1 MERRVFI
8 AILLS
13 FAVLYGYQALF
24 VPPQKPAIDVVEK
37 DEKRAAP
44 APTPETQPVVQESPR
59 TPEPAAQIAEPSE
72 REIVVETSTTQV
84 VLSNRGGRILHWR
97 LKDYRDSAGA
107 LVDLVPSG
115 VPPDQPKPFDL
126 VVDDSD
132 LTRRLNSGLYRVS
145 GDVGGRVDASRQSAS
160 LSFEY
165 QDAAGLRVQKDFRF
179 DPQNYVV
186 VFSTRVM
193 SGDRALNPTIAWG
206 PGLSD
211 AGAKAGGGSFFTGN
225 YVQPPQAIYHK
236 DGDVERVA
244 AASLPEQPAYDGPF
258 RFAGIDDHYFLAAA
272 VDPGNA
278 RIEFKPVT
286 LPGPDD
292 TQRQLL
298 AASFRFPQPPQG
310 VRFFVGPKQFDVLR
324 SVDPELVRAIWFGVF
339 GFLAVPL
346 LTALKW
352 VYGFIGNYGWAI
364 IFLTILI
371 NLVIFPLRHKSLVSM
386 RKMQVLQPQLKAIQD
401 RYAGLKMTDPG
412 RQKMQTEIMGLYK
425 EKGVNPASGCVPM
438 LLTLPVLFAFY
449 SLLSQAIEL
458 RGASFGGW
466 ITDLS
471 EHDPLYITPVLMGL
485 TMFWQQKVTPS
496 TADPAQQR
504 IMMMMP
510 LMFGFMFLWAPSGL
524 VLYWFVGN
532 LFAIGQQYFTNWW
545 IGPPAVAAV
554 RPPAE
559 RRLKSAGAGRTADAE
574 NKN

>member
-37 DEKRAAP
+37 KERAP
-44 APTPETQPVVQESPR
+44 APTPELAQPVV
-59 TPEPAAQIAEPSE
+59 PEPPRAPEPTAQTTDSSE
-72 REIVVETSTTQV
+72 REIFVETGTTQV
-84 VLSNRGGRILHWR
+84 VLSNRGGRVLHWR

-115 VPPDQPKPFDL
+115 VPPDQHKPFDL
-126 VVDDSD
+126 VVDDPD
-132 LTRRLNSGLYRVS
+132 LTRRLNSVLYRVS
-145 GDVGGRVDASRQSAS
+145 GDVGGRADASKQSAT

-165 QDAAGLRVQKDFRF
+165 QDAAGLRIQKDFRF
-179 DPQNYVV
+179 DPKNYVV

-211 AGAKAGGGSFFTGN
+211 AGARAGGGSFFTGN

-244 AASLPEQPAYDGPF
+244 AASVPEQPAYEGPF

-278 RIEFKPVT
+278 RIEFTRVT

-298 AASFRFPQPPQG
+298 AALFRFPQPPQD

-485 TMFWQQKVTPS
+485 TMFWQQRVTPS

>member
-1 MERRVFI
+1 MERRVFV

-24 VPPQKPAIDVVEK
+24 VPAQKPAIDVVEPK
-37 DEKRAAP
+37 ERSAKPLPPPAP
-44 APTPETQPVVQESPR
+44 SPTPEKPIE
-59 TPEPAAQIAEPSE
+59 PEPEAQTSEATE
-72 REIVVETSTTQV
+72 REIVVETAASQI

-97 LKDYRDSAGA
+97 LKDYRDATDSP
-107 LVDLVPSG
+107 VDLVPSG
-115 VPPDQPKPFDL
+115 VPPDQPRPFAL
-126 VVDDSD
+126 LADDPV
-132 LTRRLNSGLYRVS
+132 LTNRLNGVLYRVT
-145 GDVGGRVDASRQSAS
+145 GDDGGRVDASTREKAI
-160 LSFEY
+160 SFEY
-165 QDAAGLRVQKDFRF
+165 QDAAGLHVRKEFRF
-179 DPQNYVV
+179 DPKNYVV
-186 VFSTRVM
+186 AFSSTVTTGGRE
-193 SGDRALNPTIAWG
+193 LNPSIAWG
-206 PGLSD
+206 PGLGD
-211 AGAKAGGGSFFTGN
+211 AGATAGGGSFFTGN

-244 AASLPEQPAYDGPF
+244 ASKVPAQPTIDGPF
-258 RFAGIDDHYFLAAA
+258 RFVGIDDHYFLAAA
-272 VDPGNA
+272 VNPGEA
-278 RIEFKPVT
+278 RVEFKPVT
-286 LPGPDD
+286 LPGEGE
-292 TQRQLL
+292 TRRQLL
-298 AASFRFPQPPQG
+298 AASYRFQKPPHD
-310 VRFFVGPKQFDVLR
+310 VRFFVGPKQFDELQ
-324 SVDPELVRAIWFGVF
+324 SVDQELVRAIWFGVF

-352 VYGFIGNYGWAI
+352 VYAFSGNYGLAI
-364 IFLTILI
+364 IILTVLI

-386 RKMQVLQPQLKAIQD
+386 RKMQALQPQLKAIQD
-401 RYAGLKMTDPG
+401 RYSGLKMTDPG
-412 RQKMQTEIMGLYK
+412 RQKMQSEIMGLYK

-458 RGASFGGW
+458 RGASFGWW
-466 ITDLS
+466 IKDLS
-471 EHDPLYITPVLMGL
+471 ARDPLYITPVLMAM

-510 LMFGFMFLWAPSGL
+510 LMFGVMFLAAPSGL

-545 IGPPAVAAV
+545 IGPPAVATV

-559 RRLKSAGAGRTADAE
+559 RRLKSAGSGRTAGAE